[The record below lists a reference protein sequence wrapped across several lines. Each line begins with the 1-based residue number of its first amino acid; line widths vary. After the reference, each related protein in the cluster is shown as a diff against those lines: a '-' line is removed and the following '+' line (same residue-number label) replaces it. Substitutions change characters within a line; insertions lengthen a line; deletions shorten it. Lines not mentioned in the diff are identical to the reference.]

1 MANLVYCSLALK
13 ALMLADALQRRAP
26 RGWALVILLAPGG
39 ELAYF
44 AWVVAP
50 GLLPSGRRARVAAPE
65 RLPLDLLRHRLR
77 ENPCTENQLALADR
91 LEERGS
97 TGEARGLYQAL
108 LHHVP
113 DDKRALWGLAQCHL
127 RDGRI
132 EDAVGVLDRLVSLRR
147 SFADYAAWLRL
158 AEALSACGRHDE
170 ALHSL
175 ERLVQSAPRI
185 QHQLA
190 LAQAQHEAG
199 LREAARA
206 TLETALEDY
215 RHAPRFIRR
224 EAREPARRAS
234 KLLDRL
240 TIAA

>member
-1 MANLVYCSLALK
+1 MANLVYLSLALK
-13 ALMLADALQRRAP
+13 AAMLIDALHRRAP

-50 GLLPSGRRARVAAPE
+50 ALLPFGRRGRVAAPA

-77 ENPCTENQLALADR
+77 ENPCAEHQLTLADR
-91 LEERGS
+91 LEQEGAS
-97 TGEARGLYQAL
+97 EEARGLYQSL
-108 LHHVP
+108 LSRAP
-113 DDKRALWGLAQCHL
+113 DDKRALWGLGRCHL

-132 EDAVGVLDRLVSLRR
+132 EDAVSVLDRLVSLRR

-175 ERLVQSAPRI
+175 ERLVQSAPRL
-185 QHQLA
+185 QHQIA

-199 LREAARA
+199 LRDAARR
-206 TLETALEDY
+206 TLEAALEDY
-215 RHAPRFIRR
+215 RHAPRFLRR

-234 KLLDRL
+234 KLLSRL
-240 TIAA
+240 QAA